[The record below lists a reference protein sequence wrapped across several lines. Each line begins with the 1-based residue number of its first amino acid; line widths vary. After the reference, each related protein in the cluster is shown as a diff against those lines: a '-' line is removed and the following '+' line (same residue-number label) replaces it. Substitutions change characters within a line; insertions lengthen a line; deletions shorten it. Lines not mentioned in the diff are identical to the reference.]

1 MIRDD
6 LEATLRSKLQGATPI
21 DATILFDLGSD
32 GVLYLDGKAMPPTV
46 GDSGPAPDT
55 TIAVSA
61 SDLQDM
67 LAGQLNPMEAYTLGR
82 LEVSGDMGPAMKLGS
97 LLGG

>member
-6 LEATLRSKLQGATPI
+6 LEAVLRGKLTAAAPI

-32 GVLYLDGKAMPPTV
+32 GSIYLDGKATPPTV
-46 GDSGPAPDT
+46 TETGPAPDT
-55 TIAVSA
+55 TITVSA
-61 SDLQDM
+61 ADLRDM
-67 LAGQLNPMEAYTLGR
+67 MAGDLNPMEAYTMGR

-97 LLGG
+97 LLG

>member
-6 LEATLRSKLQGATPI
+6 LEAAMRNKLQGSTPI

-32 GVLYLDGKAMPPTV
+32 GSIYLDGKATPPTV
-46 GDSGPAPDT
+46 AETGPAPDT
-55 TIAVSA
+55 TITVSA
-61 SDLQDM
+61 TDLKDM
-67 LAGQLNPMEAYTLGR
+67 MAGDLNPMEAFTLGN

-97 LLGG
+97 LLG